1 MAETANS
8 VIVDALQEI
17 NVQGAE
23 APIEA
28 SEAQGAIRYLN
39 RMMASLDAK
48 GISLGY
54 VEVTNLASPITVPL
68 GAVEGMVF
76 MLAFKLWTQYS
87 DGAPPPADLIAKA
100 QDGLDSMRILGV
112 SVGPTQYPDTLPIG
126 SGNEWQG
133 GGSNNQHFYP
143 PLQDEI
149 LAEST
154 GSIGLE
160 TDTAD
165 ET

>member
-1 MAETANS
+1 MTETANS
-8 VIVDALQEI
+8 VIVDALTEI
-17 NVQGAE
+17 LVQGAE

-39 RMMASLDAK
+39 RMMAALDAK
-48 GISLGY
+48 GIQLGY
-54 VEVTNLASPITVPL
+54 TEVSNMSDPITVPL
-68 GAVEGMVF
+68 GAVEGMVNV
-76 MLAFKLWTQYS
+76 LAFKLWNQYS
-87 DGAPPPADLIAKA
+87 DGAPPPMDLAAKA
-100 QDGLDSMRILGV
+100 RDGMDSMRILGV
-112 SVGPTQYPDTLPIG
+112 TIGNTEYPDTLPIG
-126 SGNEWQG
+126 SGNEWDG
-133 GGSNNQHFYP
+133 YRTSHFYP
-143 PLQDEI
+143 SLQDDI